1 MMQAKYRRSLKAGA
15 VYFTV
20 IFALGF
26 VLGTVRTLWLTQA
39 IGATAAV
46 LAELPVMLIA
56 SWFVVRWL
64 IRRYAVL
71 RAGDRLI
78 MGALAFGMLMMA
90 ELALAVLLFSQTPS
104 QWLASVMTM
113 PGPIG
118 LTGQMLFGLM
128 PLLVGAAQFGGHDTN

>member
-1 MMQAKYRRSLKAGA
+1 M
-15 VYFTV
+15 YFTV

-26 VLGTVRTLWLTQA
+26 VLGTIRMLWLTQA

-56 SWFVVRWL
+56 SWFAARWL

-90 ELALAVLLFSQTPS
+90 ELALAVLLFNQTAA

-128 PLLVGAAQFGGHDTN
+128 PLLVGAELRRQFPKSTKS